1 MAATPDLQTLRREL
15 DGMAAELGFTAVGVA
30 AITLDEDEAH
40 LRRWLDAGRHGD
52 MHYMAR
58 HGLRRARP
66 ADIKPG
72 TVRVISVR
80 LDY

>member
-30 AITLDEDEAH
+30 AISLAEDEAH

-58 HGLRRARP
+58 HGVAHGPPTSSPARC
-66 ADIKPG
+66 G
-72 TVRVISVR
+72 
-80 LDY
+80 